1 METVIAEIIT
11 ENISLNV
18 CLKHYESGI
27 CFSSV
32 YIKKV
37 ILETWTRYTIQHYYC
52 QILEKLLKSALMYF
66 LNSEFQELS
75 SRYTHFLEIQK

>member
-1 METVIAEIIT
+1 METLIAEIIT

-18 CLKHYESGI
+18 NFKHHESGI

-37 ILETWTRYTIQHYYC
+37 ILHFRNLNKLHNLTLLLPDIRKIT
-52 QILEKLLKSALMYF
+52 EKCTNVF
-66 LNSEFQELS
+66 P
-75 SRYTHFLEIQK
+75 